1 MTPLNTEEA
10 ERKAKRAEYHR
21 KWRESNTE
29 KLAASKK
36 KYREE
41 NLEKVAAGEK
51 KWRDANSKKA
61 AANNKKWRAANP
73 EYQRKYHA
81 ANREKAA
88 SAVKK
93 WREANPEETRAGV
106 LRRRA
111 RLHGAAGW
119 GYTTASHISARWEA
133 FGGRCW
139 MCGGEATA
147 TDHVKPI
154 SKGGA
159 HWPSNL
165 RPACAGCNLSKQAKW
180 PYPTTTQ
187 QETT

>member
-21 KWRESNTE
+21 KWREANPE
-29 KLAASKK
+29 KRAATQKKYREANREQETVRSK

-41 NLEKVAAGEK
+41 NPEKYAAYQKKYSESNPEQVAA
-51 KWRDANSKKA
+51 S
-61 AANNKKWRAANP
+61 
-73 EYQRKYHA
+73 
-81 ANREKAA
+81 
-88 SAVKK
+88 VKK
-93 WREANPEETRAGV
+93 YREANPETLRACT

-111 RLHGAAGW
+111 RMHGAAGW
-119 GYTTASHISARWEA
+119 SYTTASHVSARWEA